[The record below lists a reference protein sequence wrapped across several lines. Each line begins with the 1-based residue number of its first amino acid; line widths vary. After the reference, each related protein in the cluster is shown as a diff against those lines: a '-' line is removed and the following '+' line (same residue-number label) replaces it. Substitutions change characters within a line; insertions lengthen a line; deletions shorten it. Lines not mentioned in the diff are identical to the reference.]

1 MESAMARDSH
11 SKLVLSPY
19 EKRLRDTDRKLREA
33 LKRLVQGTPTDRRLQ
48 NGDYRLTVTT
58 LAQEARVGRNA
69 IYTNHRE
76 FIDKLG
82 DVVRLR
88 IVPDKL
94 VVWEDKLA
102 QQRSLIQ
109 ILKIEERRLV
119 TENAALLKRLHDAES
134 EAGRHKRHNAKML
147 AEQDTV
153 RRPASLTPVPRI

>member
-1 MESAMARDSH
+1 MKFAMAHDTR
-11 SKLVLSPY
+11 SKSVLSPY

-76 FIDKLG
+76 FIDRLG
-82 DVVRLR
+82 DAVRLR

-94 VVWEDKLA
+94 VVWEDKLT

-119 TENAALLKRLHDAES
+119 TENAALLKRLQDAET
-134 EAGRHKRHNAKML
+134 EANRHKRHNAKL
-147 AEQDTV
+147 VAEQDTA